1 MPDTMR
7 SEPLPAARRANLLT
21 LLAVAAVVLVA
32 DQLTKAM
39 VIAAVPVGER
49 VQVLGDLVQVW
60 HARNTGAAFSLFEG
74 GFLLFV
80 VVTAVALAMIVYF
93 HRSFVGRSRWL
104 QVILGVVLGGTL
116 GNFIDRVRFGY
127 VTDWISV
134 GIGSTRWPT
143 FNIADSG
150 VVVGIILLVV
160 VLTFFTDQQQ
170 QGHAPT

>member
-1 MPDTMR
+1 MR
-7 SEPLPAARRANLLT
+7 REPSATAGRANLLT
-21 LLAVAAVVLVA
+21 MLGVAVVVLLA
-32 DQLTKAM
+32 DQVTKAL
-39 VIAAVPVGER
+39 VVAAVPVGGR
-49 VQVLGDLVQVW
+49 VQVIGDLVQIW
-60 HARNTGAAFSLFEG
+60 HAQNSGAAFSLFEG

-80 VVTAVALAMIVYF
+80 AVTMVALAMIAYF
-93 HRSFVGRSRWL
+93 HRSFAGRSRWL

-116 GNFIDRVRFGY
+116 GNFSDRVRFGY

-134 GIGSTRWPT
+134 GIGTTRWPT

-150 VVVGIILLVV
+150 VVVGIILLVA

>member
-7 SEPLPAARRANLLT
+7 REPSAPGGRANLLT
-21 LLAVAAVVLVA
+21 MLGVAAVVLLA
-32 DQLTKAM
+32 DQVTKAL
-39 VIAAVPVGER
+39 VVAAVPVGHR
-49 VQVLGDLVQVW
+49 VQVIGDFVQIW
-60 HARNTGAAFSLFEG
+60 HAQNSGAAFSLFEG

-80 VVTAVALAMIVYF
+80 AVTIVALAMIVYF
-93 HRSFVGRSRWL
+93 HRSFAGRSRWL

-116 GNFIDRVRFGY
+116 GNFSDRVRFGY
-127 VTDWISV
+127 VTDWLSV

>member
-7 SEPLPAARRANLLT
+7 REPSATRGRANLLT
-21 LLAVAAVVLVA
+21 MLGVAGVVFLA
-32 DQLTKAM
+32 DQVTKAL
-39 VIAAVPVGER
+39 VVAAVPVGGKVR
-49 VQVLGDLVQVW
+49 VIGDLVQVW
-60 HARNTGAAFSLFEG
+60 HAQNSGAAFSLFEG

-80 VVTAVALAMIVYF
+80 AVTMVALAMIVYF
-93 HRSFVGRSRWL
+93 HRSFAGRSRWL

-116 GNFIDRVRFGY
+116 GNFSDRVRFGY

-134 GIGSTRWPT
+134 GIGNTRWPT

-150 VVVGIILLVV
+150 VVVGIILLVA